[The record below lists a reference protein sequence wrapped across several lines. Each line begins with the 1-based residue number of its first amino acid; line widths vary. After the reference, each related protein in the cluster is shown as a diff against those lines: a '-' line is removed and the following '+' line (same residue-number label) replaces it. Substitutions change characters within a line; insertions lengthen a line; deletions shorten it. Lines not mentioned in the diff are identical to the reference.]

1 MTLRPLTKYRRASHQ
16 LAIALTCAV
25 LASAPAL
32 ANQQA
37 ADSEFSEAELDAA
50 KERRQGEITE
60 IKDLIRSLEKKR
72 KAASKDTSNG
82 PPGGPD
88 YAAAL
93 ALAAAAAAAAAEPTD
108 VVYASRRRKA
118 NQADS
123 QPVAPPSGVD
133 VFGPGGP
140 QGGASLFPNG
150 PGGLFGPPGGLNR
163 QKKGRG
169 APASPKY
176 ESPLTQFLDARIR
189 DAKEDL
195 ALVGKMKP
203 TEYAAEIRAEQKA
216 AQTAEA
222 YRRIR
227 RESEQEQIEEMA
239 AKQAEAEEREEK
251 ALRLSGNCPVRP
263 MFATFA
269 HLDTQLTPIL
279 FPGNFGRST
288 AIYFQVA
295 NRTKNKVIAWEF
307 GYELLDGFDEI
318 ISEGTSKHPA
328 IDPLKEQDLF
338 IAIRQ
343 VPEAVQLKIFVTRA
357 KLEDGTLWERL
368 PEHQM
373 TGLLVQRLDGAEF
386 VNRRPQ

>member
-1 MTLRPLTKYRRASHQ
+1 MTIQPLPNRRLVASR
-16 LAIALTCAV
+16 LLGILACAVFGLGPVPAIAQDT
-25 LASAPAL
+25 
-32 ANQQA
+32 
-37 ADSEFSEAELDAA
+37 DTEFSEAELETA
-50 KERRQGEITE
+50 KERRQEEITE

-72 KAASKDTSNG
+72 KAASKETSKFQMGG
-82 PPGGPD
+82 PPGPGQ
-88 YAAAL
+88 
-93 ALAAAAAAAAAEPTD
+93 AAAAAAAEPADD
-108 VVYASRRRKA
+108 VYVSRRRKA

-123 QPVAPPSGVD
+123 QPVAPRSGVGA
-133 VFGPGGP
+133 FGPGGP
-140 QGGASLFPNG
+140 QGGAGLFPG
-150 PGGLFGPPGGLNR
+150 PGGLFGAPPGLINR
-163 QKKGRG
+163 QTKGRG
-169 APASPKY
+169 APAAPKY

-203 TEYAAEIRAEQKA
+203 SEYAAEIRAEQKA

-227 RESEQEQIEEMA
+227 RESEQELIEEMA
-239 AKQAEAEEREEK
+239 AKQAEAKEREEN
-251 ALRLSGNCPVRP
+251 AIRLSGNCPVRP
-263 MFATFA
+263 IFATFA
-269 HLDTQLTPIL
+269 HLDAEQTPIA
-279 FPGNFGRST
+279 FPGTFGRST

-295 NRTKNKVIAWEF
+295 NRTESRVIAWEF
-307 GYELLDGFDEI
+307 GYELLDGFDEVI
-318 ISEGTSKHPA
+318 AEGTSKHPA

-343 VPEAVQLKIFVTRA
+343 VTEAVQLKIFVTRA
-357 KLEDGTLWERL
+357 KLENGTLWERL